1 MELKGPGMPGKV
13 LVLGGAGYVGSHCCR
28 AFAEAGWDVTVF
40 DNLSTGWRDLVR
52 WGSLI
57 EGDLNNPADIEAAFN
72 AVKPDAVAHF
82 AASSL
87 VGESVT
93 DPGKYFRNNTVTTLN
108 LLEAMKRH
116 GTQSIIFSSTCAI
129 FGHAQTDYL
138 AEDHPRNPINPY
150 GQSKLMVEQMLA
162 AFDHAHGIRSVCL
175 RYFNAAGADRDAM
188 TGERHAC
195 ETHLIPLALKGAY
208 DPDYAFTINGT
219 DFDTPDGTALRDY
232 IHVEDLAEAHLLALK
247 RLETGAPSDAF
258 NLGTGRGTSVAEIV
272 DAVERATGRRL
283 PRKIGPRRPGDAVRL
298 VAAPG
303 KAQDVLGWT
312 ATRSGIDNIITSALA
327 WHQKDWATQPP
338 EKVQG

>member
-1 MELKGPGMPGKV
+1 M
-13 LVLGGAGYVGSHCCR
+13 GGAGYVGSHCCR

-40 DNLSTGWRDLVR
+40 DNLSTGWRDMVR
-52 WGSLI
+52 WGGLI

-72 AVKPDAVAHF
+72 TVKPDAVAHF

-93 DPGKYFRNNTVTTLN
+93 DPGKYFRNNTLATLN

-150 GQSKLMVEQMLA
+150 GMSKLMVEQMLA

-175 RYFNAAGADRDAM
+175 RYFNAAGADRDALI
-188 TGERHAC
+188 GERHAC

-232 IHVEDLAEAHLLALK
+232 IHVEDLAEAHLLALQTLK
-247 RLETGAPSDAF
+247 AGAPSDAF
-258 NLGTGRGTSVAEIV
+258 NLGTGQGTSVAEIV
-272 DAVERATGRRL
+272 GAVERATGRHL

-298 VAAPG
+298 VAAPD
-303 KAQDVLGWT
+303 KAQGVLGWK
-312 ATRSGIDNIITSALA
+312 ATRSDVDNIITSALA
-327 WHQKDWATQPP
+327 WHQKDWTIQTP

>member
-1 MELKGPGMPGKV
+1 MPGKV

-52 WGSLI
+52 WGDLI

-72 AVKPDAVAHF
+72 TVKPDAVAHF

-93 DPGKYFRNNTVTTLN
+93 DPGKYFRNNTLATLN

-116 GTQSIIFSSTCAI
+116 GIRSIIFSSTCAI

-150 GQSKLMVEQMLA
+150 GMSKLMVEQMLA

-175 RYFNAAGADRDAM
+175 RYFNAAGADRDALI
-188 TGERHAC
+188 GERHAC

-219 DFDTPDGTALRDY
+219 DFDTPDGTPLRDY
-232 IHVEDLAEAHLLALK
+232 IHVEDLAEAHLLALQT
-247 RLETGAPSDAF
+247 LEAGAPSDAF

-303 KAQDVLGWT
+303 KARDVLGWK
-312 ATRSGIDNIITSALA
+312 ATRSDVDNIITSALV
-327 WHQKDWATQPP
+327 WHQKDWATQAP
-338 EKVQG
+338 EKVHG

>member
-1 MELKGPGMPGKV
+1 MPGKV

-40 DNLSTGWRDLVR
+40 DNLSTGWRDMVR
-52 WGSLI
+52 WGGLI

-72 AVKPDAVAHF
+72 TVKPDAVAHF

-93 DPGKYFRNNTVTTLN
+93 DPGKYFRNNTLATLN

-150 GQSKLMVEQMLA
+150 GMSKLMVEQMLA

-175 RYFNAAGADRDAM
+175 RYFNAAGADRDALI
-188 TGERHAC
+188 GERHAC

-232 IHVEDLAEAHLLALK
+232 IHVEDLAEAHLLALQTLK
-247 RLETGAPSDAF
+247 AGAPSDAF
-258 NLGTGRGTSVAEIV
+258 NLGTGQGTSVAEIV
-272 DAVERATGRRL
+272 GAVERATGRHL

-298 VAAPG
+298 VAAPD
-303 KAQDVLGWT
+303 KAQGVLGWK
-312 ATRSGIDNIITSALA
+312 ATRSDVDNIITSALA
-327 WHQKDWATQPP
+327 WHQKDWTIQTP

>member
-1 MELKGPGMPGKV
+1 MLTGPEMPGKV

-52 WGSLI
+52 WGGLI
-57 EGDLNNPADIEAAFN
+57 EGDLKNPSDIEAAFS

-93 DPGKYFRNNTVTTLN
+93 DPGKYFRNNTVATLN

-129 FGHAQTDYL
+129 FGNAQTDYL

-150 GQSKLMVEQMLA
+150 GVSKLMVEQMLA
-162 AFDHAHGIRSVCL
+162 AFDDAHGIKSVCL
-175 RYFNAAGADRDAM
+175 RYFNAAGADRNGL

-219 DFDTPDGTALRDY
+219 DFDTPDGTPLRDY
-232 IHVEDLAEAHLLALK
+232 IHVEDLAEAHLLALE
-247 RLETGAPSDAF
+247 RLRAGAPSDAF
-258 NLGTGRGTSVAEIV
+258 NLGTGRGTSVKEIV
-272 DAVERATGRRL
+272 EAVERATGRRL
-283 PRKIGPRRPGDAVRL
+283 PRKIGPRRAGDATRL

-303 KAQDVLGWT
+303 KARDVLGWT
-312 ATRSGIDNIITSALA
+312 ATRSDVDNIITSALA
-327 WHQKDWATQPP
+327 WHQKDWAAQAP
-338 EKVQG
+338 ETIKG

>member
-1 MELKGPGMPGKV
+1 MPGKV

-40 DNLSTGWRDLVR
+40 DNLSTGWRDMVR
-52 WGSLI
+52 WGGLI

-72 AVKPDAVAHF
+72 TVKPDAVAHF

-93 DPGKYFRNNTVTTLN
+93 DPGKYFRNNTLATLN

-150 GQSKLMVEQMLA
+150 GMSKLMVEQMLA

-175 RYFNAAGADRDAM
+175 RYFNAAGADRDALI
-188 TGERHAC
+188 GERHAC

-232 IHVEDLAEAHLLALK
+232 IHVEDLAEAHLLALQTLK
-247 RLETGAPSDAF
+247 AGAPSDAF
-258 NLGTGRGTSVAEIV
+258 NLGTGQGTSVAEIV
-272 DAVERATGRRL
+272 GAVERATGRHL

-298 VAAPG
+298 VAAPD
-303 KAQDVLGWT
+303 KAQGVLGWK
-312 ATRSGIDNIITSALA
+312 ATRSDLDNIITSALA
-327 WHQKDWATQPP
+327 WHQKDWTIQTP

>member
-1 MELKGPGMPGKV
+1 MPGKV

-52 WGSLI
+52 WGDLI
-57 EGDLNNPADIEAAFN
+57 QGDLNNPADIEAAFN
-72 AVKPDAVAHF
+72 TVKPDAVAHF

-93 DPGKYFRNNTVTTLN
+93 DPGKYFRNNTLATLN
-108 LLEAMKRH
+108 LLEAMTRH
-116 GTQSIIFSSTCAI
+116 GIRSIIFSSTCAI

-150 GQSKLMVEQMLA
+150 GMSKLMVEQMLA

-175 RYFNAAGADRDAM
+175 RYFNAAGADRDALI
-188 TGERHAC
+188 GERHAC

-219 DFDTPDGTALRDY
+219 DFDTPDGTPLRDY
-232 IHVEDLAEAHLLALK
+232 IHVEDLAEAHLLALQT
-247 RLETGAPSDAF
+247 LEAGAPSDAF

-303 KAQDVLGWT
+303 KARDVLGWK
-312 ATRSGIDNIITSALA
+312 ATRSDVDNIITSALV
-327 WHQKDWATQPP
+327 WHQKDWATQAP
-338 EKVQG
+338 EKVHG

>member
-1 MELKGPGMPGKV
+1 M

-28 AFAEAGWDVTVF
+28 AFAEAGWNVTVF

-52 WGSLI
+52 WGGLT
-57 EGDLNNPADIEAAFN
+57 EGDLNNPGDIEAAFN

-93 DPGKYFRNNTVTTLN
+93 DPGKYFRNNVVATLN

-129 FGHAQTDYL
+129 FGNAQTDYL
-138 AEDHPRNPINPY
+138 DEDHPRNPINPY
-150 GQSKLMVEQMLA
+150 GVSKLMVEQMLA

-175 RYFNAAGADRDAM
+175 RYFNAAGADRDAL
-188 TGERHAC
+188 TGERHTP

-219 DFDTPDGTALRDY
+219 DFDTPDGTPLRDY
-232 IHVEDLAEAHLLALK
+232 IHVEDLAEAHLLALE
-247 RLETGAPSDAF
+247 RLRAGAPSDAF
-258 NLGTGRGTSVAEIV
+258 NLGTGRGTSVKEIV
-272 DAVERATGRRL
+272 EAVERATGRRL
-283 PRKIGPRRPGDAVRL
+283 PRKIGPRRAGDATRL
-298 VAAPG
+298 IAAPG
-303 KAQDVLGWT
+303 KARDVLGWT
-312 ATRSGIDNIITSALA
+312 ATRSDVDNIITSALA
-327 WHQKDWATQPP
+327 WHQKDWAARSP
-338 EKVQG
+338 ETVQD

>member
-1 MELKGPGMPGKV
+1 MPGKV

-52 WGSLI
+52 WGDLI

-72 AVKPDAVAHF
+72 TVKPDAVAHF

-93 DPGKYFRNNTVTTLN
+93 DPGKYFRNNTLATLN
-108 LLEAMKRH
+108 LLEAMTRH
-116 GTQSIIFSSTCAI
+116 GIRSIIFSSTCAI

-150 GQSKLMVEQMLA
+150 GMSKLMVEQMLA

-175 RYFNAAGADRDAM
+175 RYFNAAGADRDALI
-188 TGERHAC
+188 GERHAC

-219 DFDTPDGTALRDY
+219 DFDTPDGTPLRDY
-232 IHVEDLAEAHLLALK
+232 IHVEDLAEAHLLALQT
-247 RLETGAPSDAF
+247 LEAGAPSDAF

-303 KAQDVLGWT
+303 KARDVLGWK
-312 ATRSGIDNIITSALA
+312 ATRSDVDNIITSALV
-327 WHQKDWATQPP
+327 WHQKDWATQAP
-338 EKVQG
+338 EKVHG